1 MRTHIEQPQTICM
14 PVSIMATPLREFAMS
29 ETDFRFLG
37 DLATHHTGIIFPSY
51 KKDLIYG
58 RLTRRLRALGL
69 SNFEDYCMLLQGEA
83 GTEEIPHMVNA
94 VTTNLTSFFRE
105 AHHFAHL
112 EQAVLKPFAQAT
124 NKPRLRIWSAAC
136 SSGMEA
142 YSIAM
147 ALLAACPQA
156 ANYDVKILATDI
168 DSRMLEIAREATYP
182 VAEEVRIPEAYKRF
196 VTQNE
201 DVCAVR
207 QEVLN
212 LVSFKR
218 LNLIE
223 SWPMKGPFDAIFC
236 RNVVIYFDKETK
248 RTLFDRLADMLTV
261 GGYLYIGHSENLNG
275 LTERFTQVGRTTYQR
290 VV

>member
-1 MRTHIEQPQTICM
+1 MMLAKDMQKLVYSP
-14 PVSIMATPLREFAMS
+14 PAREFPMS
-29 ETDFRFLG
+29 SEDFEFLG
-37 DLATHHTGIIFPSY
+37 KLATHHTGIIFPSY
-51 KKDLIYG
+51 KRDLIYG

-69 SNFEDYCMLLQGEA
+69 TNFEDYCMLLQGEA
-83 GTEEIPHMVNA
+83 GIEEIPHMVNA

-112 EQAVLKPFAQAT
+112 EQAVLKPFVQAT
-124 NKPRLRIWSAAC
+124 SKPRLRIWSAAC

-147 ALLAACPQA
+147 ALLATCPQA
-156 ANYDVKILATDI
+156 ASFDVKILATDI
-168 DSRMLEIAREATYP
+168 DSRMIETAREAIYS
-182 VAEEVRIPEAYKRF
+182 AADEARIPEQYKRY
-196 VTQNE
+196 VIRDE
-201 DVCAVR
+201 DECVVR
-207 QEVLN
+207 QEVRN

-248 RTLFDRLADMLTV
+248 RTLFNRMADMLKV

-275 LTERFTQVGRTTYQR
+275 LSERFTQVGRTTYQR